1 MKIRQ
6 MIERHAKATDRIEQT
21 QTGFVLAGTLIE
33 NAPALADLVE
43 TVQMLMRYPALKF
56 YVGSEF
62 FNPVE
67 AALSKL
73 SEEFQN
79 D

>member
-6 MIERHAKATDRIEQT
+6 MIERHAKATDCIEQT
-21 QTGFVLAGTLIE
+21 QTGFALAGTLIE

-43 TVQMLMRYPALKF
+43 AATKLV
-56 YVGSEF
+56 EF
-62 FNPVE
+62 ASSNEVDYSQKQNVR
-67 AALSKL
+67 AALNKL